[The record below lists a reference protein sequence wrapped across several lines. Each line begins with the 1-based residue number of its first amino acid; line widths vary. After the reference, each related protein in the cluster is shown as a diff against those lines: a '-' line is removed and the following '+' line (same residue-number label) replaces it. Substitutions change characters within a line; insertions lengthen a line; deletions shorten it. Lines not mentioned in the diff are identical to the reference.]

1 MHDIFEFLIQT
12 VYVSLTGAF
21 ILIVKRLFR
30 DKLPPVWQ
38 LGIWSILAFALVI
51 PYSVSGNILFLSEL
65 LKTAISGEI
74 TVSRPSFFF
83 PVTDF
88 SAPDSISDILFFI
101 YIAGVIIF
109 LLRYL
114 ISYFRLKI
122 ITAKCIPLE
131 QEKQEKLNSI
141 SQKYKQKIC
150 KASTM
155 KGLSSPFVFGFL
167 RPVLILPEEL
177 PDEKIILHELLH
189 LKYKDVLWG
198 FAIALFRSIHWCNP
212 FLWYCFNKINND
224 IEQLCDSRTLSLL
237 EGEGRRE
244 YGNLL
249 LSMANEKYASC
260 IGTTSIANGG
270 RNISSRIET
279 IVRFKHYP
287 QNNSLICICIT
298 LILASFLLI
307 NVNAS
312 SAPDPYLEIT
322 DINSVDRAFAASRS
336 YFCTTPAAAL
346 DTYAKAVIKN
356 NGIYRAISAPLSMH
370 GSIKNTIKENLK
382 EKQFPLWDSGVDVIP
397 VTPAPYCIYNF
408 EETGKDEYSAYL
420 AFRVQFYDPD
430 EYNNQKIIYQKLKVS
445 KENFRWVV
453 TEESDFMEEIT
464 YKSLSNWGCEDLP
477 TYIYRAKAEDFDL
490 ERHYQLSFSLK
501 NGTRNT
507 DAPLLKA
514 DFYEV
519 TVNTFSRCIY
529 TGPEEKKSEINHLLF
544 SCSTGET
551 SSGIIDRLTNDPSL
565 AGKSEMLNKFSE
577 ALKEAEAGGNY
588 SSNSSDG
595 SFSARSLDENWDNIQ
610 SFGGGGHT
618 TEYKKGRNYLPQIVN
633 AELKINNEYSVKA
646 VLERVDENDG

>member
-12 VYVSLTGAF
+12 VHVSLTGAF
-21 ILIVKRLFR
+21 LLLVKRLFR

-38 LGIWSILAFALVI
+38 LGIWSILAFSLVV
-51 PYSVSGNILFLSEL
+51 PYSVSGNILFLSEIV
-65 LKTAISGEI
+65 KTAISGEI

-83 PVTDF
+83 PITDF

-101 YIAGVIIF
+101 YITGVIIF

-114 ISYFRLKI
+114 ISYLRLKI

-141 SQKYKQKIC
+141 SLKYKLKSC
-150 KASTM
+150 KAATM
-155 KGLSSPFVFGFL
+155 NGLSSPFVFGFL
-167 RPVLILPEEL
+167 RPVLILPEEF

-198 FAIALFRSIHWCNP
+198 FVIALFRSIHWCNP

-224 IEQLCDSRTLSLL
+224 IEELCDSRALSLL

-270 RNISSRIET
+270 KNISSRIET

-298 LILASFLLI
+298 IILASFLLI

-312 SAPDPYLEIT
+312 SAPDSYLKIT

-336 YFCTTPAAAL
+336 YFCTTPASAL
-346 DTYAKAVIKN
+346 DTYAKAVIQN

-382 EKQFPLWDSGVDVIP
+382 ENNFPLWDSGANVIP

-430 EYNNQKIIYQKLKVS
+430 EEANQKIIYQKLKIS
-445 KENFRWVV
+445 KEDFRWVV
-453 TEESDFMEEIT
+453 TEGSGFTEIIT
-464 YKSLSNWGCEDLP
+464 DKVLSNWGCEDLP
-477 TYIYRAKAEDFDL
+477 TYVYRAKAEDFDL

-501 NGTRNT
+501 NGASNT

-519 TVNTFSRCIY
+519 TVNTFSRCVY
-529 TGPEEKKSEINHLLF
+529 TGPEEKKSEIHHLRF
-544 SCSTGET
+544 SCSTEA
-551 SSGIIDRLTNDPSL
+551 SRPGIIDRIITDPTF
-565 AGKSEMLNKFSE
+565 AEKSETFKNMSE
-577 ALKEAEAGGNY
+577 ALKEAQGGNF

-595 SFSARSLDENWDNIQ
+595 SSISAHALSENWNNIQ

-618 TEYKKGRNYLPQIVN
+618 TEYKKERNYLPEIIN
-633 AELKINNEYSVKA
+633 AELRINNEYSVKA
-646 VLERVDENDG
+646 VLERVDEK